1 MDPAEPRRQYYGA
14 WDALA
19 ADQASRLKDE
29 EAAEAAASERCVHP
43 SLSAANAPCAA
54 ASSRF
59 VLQRT
64 CSCERRRADRVALRQ
79 GAGSGG
85 RCKGCGDSGEARG
98 AARRQGAV
106 GRHAGPRGAGQGA
119 SRVPSAAAARLA
131 LTRTQTPR
139 QLFIEGRSGGA
150 HALDAASLGDKQVV
164 HVRGCRDCVFTL
176 PAEAVLAKLFVEG
189 CTRCAFDL
197 RGRLI
202 TGHAEVWSC
211 TDCTVAALAPLPTL
225 QVDLCDALRVRF
237 ASRACFG
244 AVVHAGARRLALAVE
259 ACEAHPEALEAL
271 LGDGDDV
278 VAGDVQFIT
287 RLVGG
292 SLLTERVIR
301 DATDYPT
308 TAREL
313 REQAALDAGAAAGG
327 APPSAEEEAA
337 MAAALAARRATTH
350 REAGNACFKSG
361 DYAAAAVSFTAALAA
376 VPGDAA
382 VLSNRA
388 AALLKLGRHAQALED
403 ATAAAE
409 AAPEAAKAHFRRGLA
424 LHALARYAEAGP
436 ALARAAQLE
445 PRNAQIAD
453 ALRMTEM
460 ALAREARRAAE
471 R

>member
-1 MDPAEPRRQYYGA
+1 M
-14 WDALA
+14 
-19 ADQASRLKDE
+19 
-29 EAAEAAASERCVHP
+29 VH
-43 SLSAANAPCAA
+43 
-54 ASSRF
+54 
-59 VLQRT
+59 
-64 CSCERRRADRVALRQ
+64 
-79 GAGSGG
+79 
-85 RCKGCGDSGEARG
+85 
-98 AARRQGAV
+98 
-106 GRHAGPRGAGQGA
+106 
-119 SRVPSAAAARLA
+119 
-131 LTRTQTPR
+131 
-139 QLFIEGRSGGA
+139 I
-150 HALDAASLGDKQVV
+150 
-164 HVRGCRDCVFTL
+164 RGCRDCVFTL
-176 PAEAVLAKLFVEG
+176 PLEAVLAKLFVEG

-197 RGRLI
+197 HGRLI

-225 QVDLCDALRVRF
+225 QVDLCAGLRVRY

-259 ACEAHPEALEAL
+259 ACEAYPEALEAL

-313 REQAALDAGAAAGG
+313 REQAALDAGAAAEG
-327 APPSAEEEAA
+327 APPTAEEEAA

-361 DYAAAAVSFTAALAA
+361 DYAAAAVSYTAALAA

-388 AALLKLGRHAQALED
+388 AAFLKLGRHGQALED
-403 ATAAAE
+403 AAAAAE
-409 AAPEAAKAHFRRGLA
+409 AAPDAAKAHFRRGLA

-460 ALAREARRAAE
+460 ALAREAKRAAE